1 MMKELLCI
9 PYGGLNDT
17 LVQISRCYEYA
28 KIYKRQL
35 LIDTSKSGI
44 FLDFGLYF
52 EFNPP
57 IPEPCGL
64 LIVCCLSAQNEDDL
78 IGDCAGCDCSPL
90 EQSPRRFKS
99 LGAAA
104 PKKKAHTCS
113 HTTPSTFIL
122 FPVSESSRQLV
133 FIDSESA
140 YLTPSER
147 ISEILELA
155 KRGMLDK
162 LIVKMKVGDAY
173 VTITDKV

>member
-1 MMKELLCI
+1 MMEHDPI
-9 PYGGLNDT
+9 
-17 LVQISRCYEYA
+17 
-28 KIYKRQL
+28 
-35 LIDTSKSGI
+35 
-44 FLDFGLYF
+44 YF

-104 PKKKAHTCS
+104 PKKRAHTFS

-162 LIVKMKVGDAY
+162 SIVKMKVGGAY